1 MDIAVALALML
12 AAAALTIAIL
22 ILRRGNRQPA
32 ADAVPAA
39 EMAMLAQKLAESQGQ
54 LAGRLDQ
61 MASQQAAQQ
70 AKLADSLQTQERAL
84 AKALD
89 ERLGAFNQKVQ
100 DALGKSATDTTNT
113 LGDLRERLAVIDSA
127 QKTITQLSS
136 QVVALQDILSNKQ
149 ARGAFG
155 EIQLE
160 NLVRAALPPDA
171 YRFQSA
177 IGSGRV
183 DCLLQLPKPPGPI
196 AIDAK
201 FPLESYQAL
210 IGATDETAKLAARK
224 ALGQAVLLH
233 VRAIR
238 DKYIVPGETAESA
251 LMFLPSEAIYA
262 ELHANLRE
270 VIEQSYRERV
280 WIVSPTTLMA
290 TLNTVRAVLRDAA
303 MREQAHLIQQE
314 VVLLL
319 EDVERLDERVG
330 KLQTHFGQT
339 SEDIRQIRIS
349 ADKVKRRAGRIEE
362 VELEDEE
369 PPAALPARSEP

>member
-1 MDIAVALALML
+1 MDPGLVLALLIAAGALAVAV
-12 AAAALTIAIL
+12 IV
-22 ILRRGNRQPA
+22 LRRSQKAPLAGS
-32 ADAVPAA
+32 VPAS
-39 EMAMLAQKLAESQGQ
+39 EMAVLAQRLAESQGQ

-61 MASQQAAQQ
+61 MAAQQAASQ
-70 AKLADSLQTQERAL
+70 AKLADALQTQERAL
-84 AKALD
+84 AKSLD
-89 ERLGAFNQKVQ
+89 ERLAALGQRVQ
-100 DALGKSATDTTNT
+100 ESLGKSATDTTKT

-127 QKTITQLSS
+127 QKTITQLSTE
-136 QVVALQDILSNKQ
+136 VVALQDILANKQ

-171 YRFQSA
+171 YVFQA
-177 IGSGRV
+177 PLGGGRRV
-183 DCLLQLPKPPGPI
+183 DCLLQLPNPPGPI

-210 IGATDETAKLAARK
+210 MAAPDEAAKLVQRK
-224 ALGQAVLLH
+224 ALGQAVLIH

-262 ELHANLRE
+262 ELHANMAE
-270 VIEQSYRERV
+270 IVQQSYRERV

-330 KLQTHFGQT
+330 KLQQHFSQT
-339 SEDIRQIRIS
+339 TEDMRQIRIS
-349 ADKVKRRAGRIEE
+349 ADKVVKRAGRIEE
-362 VELEDEE
+362 VELAEEEKPALPPE
-369 PPAALPARSEP
+369 PPR